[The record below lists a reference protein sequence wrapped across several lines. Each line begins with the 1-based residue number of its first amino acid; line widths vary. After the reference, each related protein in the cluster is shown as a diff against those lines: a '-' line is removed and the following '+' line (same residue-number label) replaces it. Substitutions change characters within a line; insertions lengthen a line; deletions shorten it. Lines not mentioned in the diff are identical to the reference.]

1 MFLPLGQPLVA
12 SPGRRAQRGR
22 GCEARRPGPAH
33 CGGGVAGRTCCG
45 CSRPSPPARPS
56 PGTRRPPRGHRG
68 AGASAVGGFRVVPAA
83 CLGPGNR
90 RAWPGPWQPS
100 KQQGF
105 LLELVPLPEGQAVE
119 LLYAHPEHLLELLRR
134 QVPLQTK
141 RRNPEGAVSSFAAH
155 AREAGPAPHGAA
167 ALGTPGPPVP
177 AFPLCPRPS
186 RDAAD
191 RTEPGGKGPSA
202 TPTHASRTADGG
214 PEHTPR
220 TRTPPAPGHLS
231 PRSVCDVLT
240 RFHGMFMAPPA
251 SRRRMAGCAPA
262 SWRGETEVRRES
274 REAGPGGPSPTP
286 RPAPPAA
293 TVRSAASALPG
304 PRSPSPGT
312 RSGCTAWGQ
321 GHRQQSLWDAG

>member
-1 MFLPLGQPLVA
+1 MQSAGFAWFLPRVWGPETGARGQA
-12 SPGRRAQRGR
+12 RGSHQNNRAFFLSSFLFQR
-22 GCEARRPGPAH
+22 ARRSNSSTFIPNTSWNSSGDK
-33 CGGGVAGRTCCG
+33 CLFKQKGE
-45 CSRPSPPARPS
+45 
-56 PGTRRPPRGHRG
+56 TRRGQL
-68 AGASAVGGFRVVPAA
+68 AASQRTHGR
-83 CLGPGNR
+83 
-90 RAWPGPWQPS
+90 
-100 KQQGF
+100 QG
-105 LLELVPLPEGQAVE
+105 Q
-119 LLYAHPEHLLELLRR
+119 R
-134 QVPLQTK
+134 
-141 RRNPEGAVSSFAAH
+141 
-155 AREAGPAPHGAA
+155 PHGAA
-167 ALGTPGPPVP
+167 ASGSPGPPVP

-220 TRTPPAPGHLS
+220 TRTPPAPGRLS

-262 SWRGETEVRRES
+262 SRTGETEVRRES

-293 TVRSAASALPG
+293 AVRSAASALPG